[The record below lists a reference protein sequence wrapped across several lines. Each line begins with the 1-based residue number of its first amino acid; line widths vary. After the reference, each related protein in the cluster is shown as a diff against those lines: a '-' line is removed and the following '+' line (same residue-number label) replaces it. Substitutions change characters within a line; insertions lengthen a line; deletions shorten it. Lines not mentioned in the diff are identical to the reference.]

1 MGKECKYYA
10 HFIITSRYWYFEK
23 QYKEYLVC
31 VEINSMFPTAVQ
43 FFFTSVCVVFE
54 LSREKL

>member
-1 MGKECKYYA
+1 MWWERNASTLYHA
-10 HFIITSRYWYFEK
+10 HFVITSRSDGYFEK

-43 FFFTSVCVVFE
+43 FFSTSVCA
-54 LSREKL
+54 